1 MRITIL
7 VVYLQDPNNPDEYTF
22 LTYISTKNQENQIMK
37 DLWDQVQI
45 DFPKNQNPFDNF
57 QEYLETFPSQI
68 ITLNVEPES
77 QSPIFLN

>member
-7 VVYLQDPNNPDEYTF
+7 VVYLQDPTNPDKYKF
-22 LTYISTKNQENQIMK
+22 LTYISTKNRENQIMK
-37 DLWDQVQI
+37 DLWDQAQR
-45 DFPKNQNPFDNF
+45 DFPNNQNPFDNF

-68 ITLNVEPES
+68 ITLNVEPEG